1 MGNLSQEQLRNI
13 IINLNKNQ
21 NVTDTNDIIPQQTDP
36 YGSFMKRR
44 GDINQKKWGYAILMS
59 LFATF
64 IFSSIFLTFLDDI
77 CIKKDVNILDM
88 NGNPKIVVIIILFGL
103 VLSLN
108 RICIELIDK

>member
-21 NVTDTNDIIPQQTDP
+21 NVTNTDDIVPQQAF
-36 YGSFMKRR
+36 FMKRR
-44 GDINQKKWGYAILMS
+44 GDVNQKKWGYAILMS

-88 NGNPKIVVIIILFGL
+88 NGNPKVVVIIILFGL